1 MINCNG
7 TLVSSLSEGDEA
19 TIHSLLHEKSVE
31 ENLRSSK
38 GKILLWETHYFRI
51 IAALRR
57 HRFIIPMGFTMEY
70 LKNEIQKTLEQTPT
84 HEEDH
89 LIYFKFIKNQTGV
102 YFIISVDGIP
112 SFAPPAK
119 VSFALDLYKEE
130 WVPSGFFSNLSSTN
144 QTLRQIAKAYALE
157 NGLEDCVLL
166 NDHKNLVETT
176 SGSLYLVQGNTI
188 LTPHL
193 ESGCQDFVIRSAF
206 NQWIGKEQSE
216 YSLIE
221 QAINPFELQKSEEI
235 VLLSIEHGAQY
246 VTHYRKTTYLQKK
259 VSSIFEKFLK
269 QLD

>member
-84 HEEDH
+84 QEEDH